1 MSYSNRWLHE
11 QLRRIASSDVE
22 ASCDPLIRARLR
34 GRLYS
39 IYAPSPAEYIIT
51 VDVVQRVL
59 ALGGNTISYAKS
71 WSRPSI
77 EAEQFA
83 AANNVEILPHGA
95 LLARFG
101 GYAP

>member
-11 QLRRIASSDVE
+11 QLQRIASANVE
-22 ASCDPLIRARLR
+22 ASYNPLIRARVR
-34 GRLYS
+34 ARLYV

-83 AANNVEILPHGA
+83 AANNLEILPHGA

-101 GYAP
+101 GHGP